1 MKKLL
6 PVLLLSAVLT
16 IGSVQAMAG
25 ETTDKIPQKPQK
37 EQCMK
42 QKQNFEKRLNLTEK
56 QKEKAKKIH
65 QKGAKQMK
73 PLMEKRGK
81 LRKDIEQIKKSDLD
95 ETKKHEQIDNK
106 IKELKALDKKA
117 HEIRKSNSKEFEK
130 ILTKEQKIELEKMK
144 AEGRKKFEKHHPPRP
159 PFNMFTQPEFKGGE
173 KGIFPPPPP
182 PRFEK

>member
-6 PVLLLSAVLT
+6 PILLLSAVLT
-16 IGSVQAMAG
+16 IGSCQVMAG
-25 ETTDKIPQKPQK
+25 ETPDKIPQKPSK
-37 EQCMK
+37 EQCLK
-42 QKQNFEKRLNLTEK
+42 NRQSFENRLNLTEK

-73 PLMEKRGK
+73 PLMQKRMDLK
-81 LRKDIEQIKKSDLD
+81 KQITAIKKSDTD
-95 ETKKHEQIDNK
+95 EASKREQIDKK
-106 IKELKALDKKA
+106 IKEMKALDKKA

-130 ILTKEQKIELEKMK
+130 ILNKEQKSELEKMK
-144 AEGRKKFEKHHPPRP
+144 AEGRRKFEKNHPPRP
-159 PFNMFTQPEFKGGE
+159 PFNMFPPEFKGGE